1 MPRLTK
7 ENIKRIVRLSEIAD
21 ELKAKQITPKQ
32 AQAEVQ
38 SILDEFNRQD
48 GIPSNA
54 TPTTREERVES
65 NMEEPYERPLRDR
78 LARHNMELG
87 PLDGFDY

>member
-1 MPRLTK
+1 MPLLTK
-7 ENIKRIVRLSEIAD
+7 ENIKRIVRLNEIAD
-21 ELKAKQITPKQ
+21 ELKEKKITPEQ

-48 GIPSNA
+48 GIPSRA
-54 TPTTREERVES
+54 MPD
-65 NMEEPYERPLRDR
+65 EPYELPLRNR